1 MSTVSGPLSDLDRA
15 FYHISKRRKKS
26 PPLEIFEELKTYLD
40 LEGLG
45 TTGQT
50 DILTYWKSRRDDFP
64 ILYCMARDFLAVTIN
79 GVGVERLFNSAR
91 DICHYRRS
99 RRHSDT
105 IEATMLQMCT
115 DRFTID
121 EEFRNIMDD
130 IDTEDILFTVDERQ
144 DDDMENIIYISDI
157 EDVDDLEDDSEDSA
171 ILIEQAAEP
180 SLPNSDLTRTQ
191 QEVDARTSRSLRH
204 HDRRPRQYKE

>member
-1 MSTVSGPLSDLDRA
+1 
-15 FYHISKRRKKS
+15 
-26 PPLEIFEELKTYLD
+26 
-40 LEGLG
+40 
-45 TTGQT
+45 
-50 DILTYWKSRRDDFP
+50 
-64 ILYCMARDFLAVTIN
+64 
-79 GVGVERLFNSAR
+79 
-91 DICHYRRS
+91 
-99 RRHSDT
+99 
-105 IEATMLQMCT
+105 MLQMCT

-157 EDVDDLEDDSEDSA
+157 EHVDDLEDDSEDSA

-191 QEVDARTSRSLRH
+191 QEVDA
-204 HDRRPRQYKE
+204 